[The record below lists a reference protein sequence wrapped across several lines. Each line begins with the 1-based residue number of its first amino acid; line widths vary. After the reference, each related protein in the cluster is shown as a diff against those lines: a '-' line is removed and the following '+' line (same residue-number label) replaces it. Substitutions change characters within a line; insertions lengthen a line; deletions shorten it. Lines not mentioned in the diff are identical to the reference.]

1 MSTALN
7 SSARVDRLLWIP
19 PALLLIAAA
28 LAKAQEPLAFL
39 WEISNYGFR
48 LPPVLEALLAW
59 LLPSLEMLLGCLL
72 HLRNSRLAAALST
85 ALLLFFSFG
94 ILAALPAGYLHRC
107 GCLGP
112 EKLDP
117 TLALIKNGV
126 AVALL
131 ALGFLPFA
139 RRAGKANAWG
149 AMGVIIGGTAFS
161 PAIAGIVILT
171 SLLAMTVSRRVFFAL
186 LIGLALGFALKLT
199 GFPLLALLVVGFVL
213 YLFTGEER
221 GSSAWR
227 PVTLTVLVV
236 ATCWVGILRPAAP
249 KVTEPPLEVGRP
261 LPPSLVFEE
270 RVSGDAKGRSLL
282 LFLQPDCDECRD
294 WLPAAAA
301 MSRQSNLPPLT
312 GIIPGS
318 VVNAEAFR
326 VKEEITFDV
335 KAMGMAAFNRMVRR
349 TPLLVLTESGKVA
362 RIFAEGS
369 LPPSSVLAEALR

>member
-7 SSARVDRLLWIP
+7 SSARIDRLLWIP

-39 WEISNYGFR
+39 LEISNYDFQ
-48 LPPVLEALLAW
+48 LQPALEALLALW
-59 LLPSLEMLLGCLL
+59 LPALEMLLGCSLL
-72 HLRNSRLAAALST
+72 FGSSSRAAALGLV
-85 ALLLFFSFG
+85 LLLCFSVG

-117 TLALIKNGV
+117 TLALIKNGI

-139 RRAGKANAWG
+139 RRSGKTNAWG

-171 SLLAMTVSRRVFFAL
+171 SLLAMTVSRSVLFAL
-186 LIGLALGFALKLT
+186 LIGLALGFALKLA

-213 YLFTGEER
+213 YLFTVNEQGP
-221 GSSAWR
+221 STWR
-227 PVTLTVLVV
+227 PLMLACFVA
-236 ATCWVGILRPAAP
+236 ATCVLGFIYPAAP
-249 KVTEPPLEVGRP
+249 KIPRMLLEVGQS
-261 LPPSLVFEE
+261 LPSTLRLKDPVA
-270 RVSGDAKGRSLL
+270 VDGKGRSLL

-301 MSRQSNLPPLT
+301 LARQPNLPPLT
-312 GIIPGS
+312 GIMRGS

-326 VKEEITFDV
+326 EKEQIAFDV
-335 KAMGMAAFNRMVRR
+335 RAMGVATFNRTVRR
-349 TPLLVLTESGKVA
+349 TPLLVLTESGMVT

-369 LPPSSVLAEALR
+369 LPPSSALAEAFR